1 MSKISIVIPAYNEEG
16 GIKSVVDDV
25 RSAVNG
31 KFDYE
36 IIVVDDASHDKTAE
50 IAGSLGVRVVKNP
63 INSGQGA
70 SVKNGIRAATGDRIV
85 LIDADG
91 TYPADKIPE
100 LVKKMDEGF
109 DLVVGAR
116 GGKNYWRSGI
126 LTFARLAFKFIAEIA
141 TFKKIPDINSGLR
154 AFAKD
159 KVLPILKHCS
169 NRFSFMTSTTLIFLL
184 KGHKVAY
191 VPIDYYARKGQSKV
205 RYVKDALKTLKLICQ
220 LFFIYR
226 LARLYKKEFF
236 WVLAAAIFVGAL
248 FILPPLGIWKHF
260 SENNQPFDSAQGKP
274 FDTTQDKPFVLGTL
288 GAYRDELYSYLP
300 RAREIYDGH
309 FPPAELSLDKQ
320 GSTPFNALPSLFLA
334 GLIAFFGGNINL
346 AYLAAQFIFSA
357 VIFILLYFLGKTLFQ
372 SKSWAFFIAFAG
384 ALTPFLI
391 NVFNFDFKDDLKIL
405 FDYTVKQFLPFVRT
419 QMDKLRLARIDEP
432 LLTYPIYLS
441 AILAFLHFWK
451 NPRLRSAL
459 LAAIPAGLLAY
470 TYVHHWIYWTIFIG
484 LGFIYSA
491 VNLQKQF
498 TRFRSYFVLLAILFL
513 ILIPYFINYSSFQ
526 SSPNAMDASYRFT
539 VFHGRE
545 LGIGKE
551 NIVDHIVYAILAVLI
566 WLFYFKKPR
575 AESRHW
581 GWVFLMMIAAILIA
595 RNIQLILG
603 SAPTPSK
610 WDNAFSPVFYLI
622 FLSLIY
628 ELIKRWET
636 IAPKIKTI
644 VPIVLAILSGL
655 VVAKYAF
662 NAVSVF
668 ARPQND
674 ILRYYELPSG
684 VVESWDWINKNLPA
698 EPKIISPSYDTNL
711 YLMTYTSAR
720 PFVPRGLL
728 SLASNFEIEERYL
741 TAYKLFGAV
750 PVIEKD
756 FLNFYGGGFKKRSLG
771 DYLNYRDPS
780 IEPKIRELNGRYEN
794 NKAKWLDIDADYVYN
809 GSWEKSLGVKDLS
822 AEKNLHLIY
831 ENTEVKIFQI
841 IKPN

>member
-1 MSKISIVIPAYNEEG
+1 MSKISIVIPAYNEEE
-16 GIKSVVDDV
+16 GIKSVVDGV
-25 RSAVNG
+25 RAAVNG
-31 KFDYE
+31 KFDCE
-36 IIVVDDASHDKTAE
+36 IIVVDDCSQDKTAA
-50 IAGSLGVRVVKNP
+50 IAESLGVRVVRNSV
-63 INSGQGA
+63 NSGQGA

-91 TYPADKIPE
+91 TYPAEKIPE

-126 LTFARLAFKFIAEIA
+126 LTFARLAFKLVAEIVA
-141 TFKKIPDINSGLR
+141 FKKIPDINSGLR
-154 AFAKD
+154 AFTKD
-159 KVLPILKHCS
+159 KVLPILNHCS
-169 NRFSFMTSTTLIFLL
+169 KRFSFMTSTTLIFLL
-184 KGHKVAY
+184 KGYKVAY
-191 VPIDYYARKGQSKV
+191 APIDYYARKGQSKV
-205 RYVKDALKTLKLICQ
+205 RYVKDALRTLKLIGK

-236 WVLAAAIFVGAL
+236 WVLAAAVFVGAL
-248 FILPPLGIWKHF
+248 FILPPLGLWKHF
-260 SENNQPFDSAQGKP
+260 SENNQPF
-274 FDTTQDKPFVLGTL
+274 VLGAL

-357 VIFILLYFLGKTLFQ
+357 VIFILLYFLGKILFQ

-391 NVFNFDFKDDLKIL
+391 NVFNFDFKDDFKIL
-405 FDYTVKQFLPFVRT
+405 FDYTVKQFIPFART

-432 LLTYPIYLS
+432 LLTYPIYLA
-441 AILAFLHFWK
+441 AILTFLNFWK
-451 NPRLRSAL
+451 NPRLRNAF

-491 VNLQKQF
+491 LKRKNQF
-498 TRFRSYFVLLAILFL
+498 MRFRGYFVLLAVLFL
-513 ILIPYFINYSSFQ
+513 ILIPYFVNYFNFQ
-526 SSPNAMDASYRFT
+526 SSPNAADASFRFT

-545 LGIGKE
+545 LGIGAE
-551 NIVDHIVYAILAVLI
+551 NIADHIVYAILAVLVWI
-566 WLFYFKKPR
+566 FYFKKPR
-575 AESRHW
+575 DESRHW
-581 GWVFLMMIAAILIA
+581 GWVFLMMLAAILIA
-595 RNIQLILG
+595 RNIQLVLG

-622 FLSLIY
+622 FFSLIY
-628 ELIKRWET
+628 ELIKRWE
-636 IAPKIKTI
+636 AVSPKIKMI
-644 VPIVLAILSGL
+644 APIALAVLSGL
-655 VVAKYAF
+655 VAAKYTF
-662 NAVSVF
+662 NAVAVF
-668 ARPQND
+668 AKPQND
-674 ILRYYELPSG
+674 ILRYYQLPNG
-684 VVESWDWINKNLPA
+684 VAESWDWINKNLPP

-741 TAYKLFGAV
+741 TAYKLFGIK
-750 PVIEKD
+750 PKIEND
-756 FLNFYGGGFKKRSLG
+756 LFNLYGGWYEKRSLG
-771 DYLNYRDPS
+771 DYLNYRYPS
-780 IEPKIRELNGRYEN
+780 AESKAQELISRYEKMKTDWPN
-794 NKAKWLDIDADYVYN
+794 TDADYVYN
-809 GSWEKSLGVKDLS
+809 GPWEKQLGGKASLSSDP
-822 AEKNLHLIY
+822 NLALIY
-831 ENTEVKIFQI
+831 QSPGINLYKI
-841 IKPN
+841 KK